1 MKRPAK
7 PIDVAQLHLPLLT
20 ASKVAI
26 SHAKQRELAVALV
39 ELLIS
44 ASQESNERKTS
55 GGEDEP
61 EAQR

>member
-1 MKRPAK
+1 MKRPTK
-7 PIDVAQLHLPLLT
+7 PIDLVQLHLLLVT
-20 ASKVAI
+20 ASKITI
-26 SHAKQRELAVALV
+26 SHDKQRELAVALV

-55 GGEDEP
+55 EVEDEP

>member
-26 SHAKQRELAVALV
+26 SHDKQRELAVALV

>member
-7 PIDVAQLHLPLLT
+7 PIDLAQLHLPLLT
-20 ASKVAI
+20 ASKVPI
-26 SHAKQRELAVALV
+26 SHDKQKELAVALV

-44 ASQESNERKTS
+44 ATQERNESKTS

-61 EAQR
+61 ETHR

>member
-1 MKRPAK
+1 MKRPTK
-7 PIDVAQLHLPLLT
+7 PIDLVQLRLPLVT
-20 ASKVAI
+20 ASKIAI
-26 SHAKQRELAVALV
+26 SHDKQKELAVVLV

-55 GGEDEP
+55 EVEDEP

>member
-1 MKRPAK
+1 LR
-7 PIDVAQLHLPLLT
+7 LPLVT
-20 ASKVAI
+20 ASKIAI
-26 SHAKQRELAVALV
+26 SHDKQKELAVALV

-55 GGEDEP
+55 EVEDEP

>member
-7 PIDVAQLHLPLLT
+7 PIDLVQLHLPLVT
-20 ASKVAI
+20 GCKIAI
-26 SHAKQRELAVALV
+26 PHDKQKELAVALV

-44 ASQESNERKTS
+44 ASQESNEKKRS
-55 GGEDEP
+55 EVEDEP

>member
-1 MKRPAK
+1 MKGPTK
-7 PIDVAQLHLPLLT
+7 PIDLVQLHLPLVT
-20 ASKVAI
+20 GSKIAI
-26 SHAKQRELAVALV
+26 SHDKQRELAVALV

-55 GGEDEP
+55 EVEDEP

>member
-1 MKRPAK
+1 MKRPTK
-7 PIDVAQLHLPLLT
+7 PIDLVQSHLPLVT
-20 ASKVAI
+20 ASKTAI
-26 SHAKQRELAVALV
+26 SHDKQRELAVALV

-55 GGEDEP
+55 EVEDEP